1 MLAKTIL
8 EKDWGSVVVCIPTFK
23 RPKSLKR
30 LLDAIADLET
40 RADVRVLVADNDA
53 EGHAGLDLCQSLPGY
68 RWPLTAVI
76 AHQRGIAQVRNCLIE
91 NALKTDAKFIA
102 MIDDDEW
109 PSPGWID
116 EFLKTAHDT
125 QADVLQ
131 GSILFGHDTSAD
143 GHGDI
148 RRATG
153 PIAMLQGAGNILIA
167 RRVLEETAAPWFDP
181 QFALS
186 GGEDQDFFVRL
197 QRAGRRF
204 AWSDEARAH
213 GEVPDT
219 RASLS
224 WLLRRAYSVGNS
236 DMRVLLKHRPGAPR
250 LAAEL
255 LKILASLLLSP
266 LAAAILA
273 ASPNRRALPLQK
285 LFRAAGKLTAM
296 FGARYN
302 EYAVVHG
309 E

>member
-1 MLAKTIL
+1 MP
-8 EKDWGSVVVCIPTFK
+8 DSVVICIPTYK
-23 RPKSLKR
+23 RPKSLAR
-30 LLDAIADLET
+30 LLEAIAALET
-40 RADVRVLVADNDA
+40 DAAIRVLVADNDA
-53 EGHAGLDLCQSLPGY
+53 EGHAGFDLCNSIASY

-76 AHQRGIAQVRNCLIE
+76 AHKRGIAQVRNTLIE
-91 NALKTDAKFIA
+91 NALKTDARFIA

-109 PSPGWID
+109 PQADWIAQ
-116 EFLKTAHDT
+116 FLKIAHQT
-125 QADVLQ
+125 RADVLQ
-131 GSILFGHDTSAD
+131 GSILFGHGDAAD

-148 RRATG
+148 RRPTG
-153 PIAMLQGAGNILIA
+153 PIAMLQGAGNLLMTRA
-167 RRVLEETAAPWFDP
+167 VLQETSAPWFDP

-197 QRAGRRF
+197 QRAGKRF

-219 RASLS
+219 RATLG

-236 DMRVLLKHRPGAPR
+236 DMRVLLKHRPGVPR

-266 LAAAILA
+266 FAAAILA
-273 ASPNRRALPLQK
+273 PSPNRKARALQK
-285 LFRAAGKLTAM
+285 LFRAAGKLSAM
-296 FGARYN
+296 CGRRYN

>member
-1 MLAKTIL
+1 MADKVI
-8 EKDWGSVVVCIPTFK
+8 VCIPTYK
-23 RPKSLKR
+23 RPKSLQR
-30 LLDAIADLET
+30 LLTAIAALDT
-40 RADVRVLVADNDA
+40 DADIRVLVADNDA
-53 EGHAGLDLCQSLPGY
+53 EAHAGFDLCNSIAHY

-76 AHQRGIAQVRNCLIE
+76 AHNRGIAQVRNTLIDQ
-91 NALKTDAKFIA
+91 ALKTDACFIA

-109 PSPGWID
+109 PQTDWIAQ
-116 EFLKTAHDT
+116 FLKTAHAT
-125 QADVLQ
+125 RADVLQ
-131 GSILFGHDTSAD
+131 GSILFGQGDAAD

-148 RRATG
+148 RRPTG
-153 PIAMLQGAGNILIA
+153 PVAMLQGAGNILIT
-167 RRVLEETAAPWFDP
+167 RTVLEETSAPWFDP

-197 QRAGRRF
+197 QRAGKRF

-213 GEVPDT
+213 GEVPEA
-219 RASLS
+219 RAGLG

-236 DMRVLLKHRPGAPR
+236 DMRVLLKHRPGMAK
-250 LAAEL
+250 LMVEL

-273 ASPNRRALPLQK
+273 PSPNRKARALQK
-285 LFRAAGKLTAM
+285 LFRAAGKLSAM
-296 FGARYN
+296 CGRRTN

>member
-1 MLAKTIL
+1 MADPNCDHVII
-8 EKDWGSVVVCIPTFK
+8 CIPTYK
-23 RPKSLKR
+23 RPKSLQR
-30 LLDAIADLET
+30 LLDAIAMLEP
-40 RADVRVLVADNDA
+40 AAGISVLVADNDA
-53 EGHAGLDLCQSLPGY
+53 EAHAGFDLCHSIANY

-76 AHQRGIAQVRNCLIE
+76 AHQRGIAQVRNTLIE
-91 NALKTDAKFIA
+91 NALKTDANFIA

-109 PSPGWID
+109 PERRWIR
-116 EFLKTAHDT
+116 EFLKTAHET

-131 GSILFGHDTSAD
+131 GSILFGCDNAAD

-148 RRATG
+148 RRPTG
-153 PIAMLQGAGNILIA
+153 PIAMLQGAGNILI
-167 RRVLEETAAPWFDP
+167 RRTIFKDMTAPWFDP

-197 QRAGRRF
+197 QRAGKRF
-204 AWSDEARAH
+204 AWSDEARAL
-213 GEVPDT
+213 GEVPAT
-219 RASLS
+219 RANLG

-236 DMRVLLKHRPGAPR
+236 DMQVLLKHQPGAPR
-250 LAAEL
+250 LAVEL

-273 ASPNRRALPLQK
+273 LSPNRKARALQK
-285 LFRAAGKLTAM
+285 LFRAAGKLSAM
-296 FGARYN
+296 CGRRFN

>member
-1 MLAKTIL
+1 MP
-8 EKDWGSVVVCIPTFK
+8 DSVVICIPTYK
-23 RPKSLKR
+23 RPKSLAR
-30 LLDAIADLET
+30 LLEAIAALET
-40 RADVRVLVADNDA
+40 DAVVRVLVADNDA
-53 EGHAGLDLCQSLPGY
+53 QDHAGFDLCNSITTY

-76 AHQRGIAQVRNCLIE
+76 AHKRGIAQVRNTLIE
-91 NALKTDAKFIA
+91 HALQTDARFIA

-109 PSPGWID
+109 PQADWIAQ
-116 EFLKTAHDT
+116 FLKAAHET
-125 QADVLQ
+125 GADVLQ
-131 GSILFGHDTSAD
+131 GSILFGHEGAAD

-148 RRATG
+148 RRPTG
-153 PIAMLQGAGNILIA
+153 PIAMLQGAGNLLMTRA
-167 RRVLEETAAPWFDP
+167 VLQEISAPWFDP

-197 QRAGRRF
+197 QRAGKRF

-213 GEVPDT
+213 GEVPEA
-219 RASLS
+219 RANLG

-266 LAAAILA
+266 FAAAILA
-273 ASPNRRALPLQK
+273 LSPNRKARALQK
-285 LFRAAGKLTAM
+285 LFRAAGKLSAM
-296 FGARYN
+296 CGRRYN